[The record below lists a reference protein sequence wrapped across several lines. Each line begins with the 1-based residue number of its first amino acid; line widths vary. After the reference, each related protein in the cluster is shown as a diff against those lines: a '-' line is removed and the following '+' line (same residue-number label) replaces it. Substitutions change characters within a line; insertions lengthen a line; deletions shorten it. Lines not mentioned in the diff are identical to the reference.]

1 MLFRSS
7 EKRSQVDALRKLQ
20 PTNPYLQYAES
31 RAVAAEAAA
40 AGTAAAGIG
49 AKLLGIG
56 KLVAKWTGILTIIL
70 AAFDFIAGAMS
81 KIPGIEI
88 KSGLGLIMKVFTW
101 IGNFF
106 ESLSQT
112 IYTLGRMAFTLPGK
126 GWWEKIKKES
136 TELGNKYNA
145 TWGTNLEQESPE
157 TKALKSKETMDKIVS
172 DFEKSMEEISKWQ
185 ERQGQNAVAAFEKA
199 AEEIQQNLQDRIDI
213 GKITKKVEEDRTSL
227 EKDLSDINKDAGKK
241 IKDAKDNLEKE
252 RLSYSGQF
260 VGGTELNKFQ
270 QRFQNDWS
278 TKLIETNETIAE
290 INKATDEK
298 VGLTNKALDILN
310 AKFDKF
316 FKYVNEGLNPADLA
330 EGLGL

>member
-1 MLFRSS
+1 
-7 EKRSQVDALRKLQ
+7 
-20 PTNPYLQYAES
+20 
-31 RAVAAEAAA
+31 
-40 AGTAAAGIG
+40 
-49 AKLLGIG
+49 
-56 KLVAKWTGILTIIL
+56 
-70 AAFDFIAGAMS
+70 
-81 KIPGIEI
+81 
-88 KSGLGLIMKVFTW
+88 
-101 IGNFF
+101 
-106 ESLSQT
+106 
-112 IYTLGRMAFTLPGK
+112 
-126 GWWEKIKKES
+126 
-136 TELGNKYNA
+136 
-145 TWGTNLEQESPE
+145 
-157 TKALKSKETMDKIVS
+157 MDKIVS